1 MSSALTFGREV
12 CGDLEQSLRREWL
25 ITNGLGGFGS
35 GTIAGCQTRRYH
47 GLLIAAERPPV
58 GRIML
63 LVDLDAIVR
72 VDGRQYELG
81 CHEYEG
87 GFINPHGYVL
97 LESFRLDGTVPTW
110 VYALG
115 SARLVKRIFMANAQ
129 NTTYVSYTLE
139 RAGAPISLS
148 VRPLCT
154 GRDYHWQRRGGDGYQ
169 TQAIAQGCRVCA
181 SGVSAVL
188 DLTADSGA
196 FIPAPDGHWNL
207 RHRAEAAR
215 GLDSTEDLYS
225 PGIFELTL
233 SEGETVCFTATIEH
247 TSQPGAAVLKSLQQ
261 RDETLMDAV
270 GAGQP
275 SWIRQLALA
284 ANQYIVARGG
294 TPNGR
299 TIIAGYPWF
308 GDWGRDTMIAL
319 SGLTLAVNRT
329 DIAADIL
336 RTFAGYVDQ
345 GLLPNRFPDSGEPPE
360 YNTVDA
366 TLWYFVAIFEYLRA
380 TADRAFAH
388 EIYPILKNIVDWHRR
403 GTRHGII
410 VDPTDGL
417 LRSGGAGLQLTWMD
431 AKVGDYVVTPRTGK
445 AVEINALWCNALWIM
460 GRIAGQLAD
469 DREARNYDGQ
479 AQIASDAFARRFWY
493 EDGQHLY
500 DVIDSPQR
508 PSSDTSLRP
517 NQLIALSLPYAVL
530 DDARARL
537 VLRACERDLLTSYGL
552 RTLDPDDPRYIAH
565 YGGDPLQ
572 RDRAYHQGTVWPWLL
587 GAFARVHFRLYGDVQ
602 QAASYLAPLEQHLA
616 DACVGQISEIF
627 DANPPHAPQ
636 GCVAQAW
643 SVAETLRSWLQI
655 HSAAAAARTQHG

>member
-1 MSSALTFGREV
+1 
-12 CGDLEQSLRREWL
+12 
-25 ITNGLGGFGS
+25 
-35 GTIAGCQTRRYH
+35 
-47 GLLIAAERPPV
+47 
-58 GRIML
+58 
-63 LVDLDAIVR
+63 
-72 VDGRQYELG
+72 
-81 CHEYEG
+81 
-87 GFINPHGYVL
+87 
-97 LESFRLDGTVPTW
+97 
-110 VYALG
+110 
-115 SARLVKRIFMANAQ
+115 
-129 NTTYVSYTLE
+129 
-139 RAGAPISLS
+139 
-148 VRPLCT
+148 
-154 GRDYHWQRRGGDGYQ
+154 
-169 TQAIAQGCRVCA
+169 
-181 SGVSAVL
+181 
-188 DLTADSGA
+188 
-196 FIPAPDGHWNL
+196 
-207 RHRAEAAR
+207 
-215 GLDSTEDLYS
+215 
-225 PGIFELTL
+225 
-233 SEGETVCFTATIEH
+233 
-247 TSQPGAAVLKSLQQ
+247 
-261 RDETLMDAV
+261 
-270 GAGQP
+270 
-275 SWIRQLALA
+275 
-284 ANQYIVARGG
+284 
-294 TPNGR
+294 
-299 TIIAGYPWF
+299 
-308 GDWGRDTMIAL
+308 
-319 SGLTLAVNRT
+319 
-329 DIAADIL
+329 
-336 RTFAGYVDQ
+336 
-345 GLLPNRFPDSGEPPE
+345 
-360 YNTVDA
+360 
-366 TLWYFVAIFEYLRA
+366 
-380 TADRAFAH
+380 
-388 EIYPILKNIVDWHRR
+388 
-403 GTRHGII
+403 
-410 VDPTDGL
+410 
-417 LRSGGAGLQLTWMD
+417 MD